1 MRKLISM
8 ILISIMCISLVSC
21 NDTEVKETGETTK
34 VKQLT
39 KKEKIKDFE
48 YMFKTIEEA
57 YPFLEVNKRVNNVDW
72 VANKEEYLEK
82 IKNTTNDEEFIGAIN
97 QILSELNNDH
107 THLVNSKELYEYFKS
122 GYNQTGWYD
131 FFDDE
136 KVVSRYNSMKGN
148 IENTKNTM
156 VKKDVIVKD
165 VVDKKVGYIYLPQM
179 YGVYG
184 DITEKDIESDMKII
198 GDYIDT
204 LENHKALIIDIRGN
218 SGGSDAYWRSV
229 VSKIV
234 SDDIESKGY
243 LAFRSGNKI
252 MKDYLDKRNI
262 IVDSIENLPKDLLEN
277 APREVMTDFSEFME
291 SKVVI
296 ESDNNSKFE
305 GNIYLL
311 VDGMVYSSSE
321 SFSIFCKDSGFATL
335 IGERTGGDGGGID
348 PILFDLENS
357 GLIVRMASDMYLTGQ
372 GICNEEFKTTPDYKI
387 SNVTRT
393 ENFEDDKCIQKVL
406 ELENINLTK
415 ESE

>member
-1 MRKLISM
+1 
-8 ILISIMCISLVSC
+8 MCISLVSC
-21 NDTEVKETGETTK
+21 NDTEVKETGEITK

-97 QILSELNNDH
+97 QILSELNNGH
-107 THLVNSKELYEYFKS
+107 THLVNSKELYEFLKS

-136 KVVSRYNSMKGN
+136 KVLSRYNSIEGN
-148 IENTKNTM
+148 IQNTKEPM

-165 VVDKKVGYIYLPQM
+165 VVDKKIGYIYLPQM

-184 DITEKDIESDMKII
+184 EITEKDIESDMKII
-198 GDYIDT
+198 GDYINT
-204 LENHKALIIDIRGN
+204 LEDYKALIIDIRGN
-218 SGGSDAYWRSV
+218 SGGDDMYWRSI
-229 VSKIV
+229 VSKII
-234 SDDIESKGY
+234 SDDIENNGY
-243 LAFRSGNKI
+243 LAFRSDSKI
-252 MKDYLDKRNI
+252 MKDYVDKREI
-262 IVDSIENLPKDLLEN
+262 RVDSIENLPKELLEN
-277 APREVMTDFSEFME
+277 APREIMTDFSEFME
-291 SKVVI
+291 STVVI
-296 ESDNNSKFE
+296 ESDNNSKFK

-311 VDGMVYSSSE
+311 VDNIVYSSSE

-335 IGERTGGDGGGID
+335 IGEKTGGDGGGID

-357 GLIVRMASDMYLTGQ
+357 GLIIRMASDMYLTGQ
-372 GICNEEFKTTPDYKI
+372 GICNEEFKTTPDYEI
-387 SNVTRT
+387 SDVTRT

-406 ELENINLTK
+406 ELENINF
-415 ESE
+415 